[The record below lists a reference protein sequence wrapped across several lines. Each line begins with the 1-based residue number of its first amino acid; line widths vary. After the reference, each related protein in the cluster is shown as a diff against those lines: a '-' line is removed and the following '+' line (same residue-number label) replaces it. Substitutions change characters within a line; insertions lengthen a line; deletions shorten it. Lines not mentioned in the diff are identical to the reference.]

1 MNTRQRFPRLGYWAI
16 LAVLTILIAMPVT
29 AGPTARPVS
38 EAALA
43 QLSGSVVAHYWLAN
57 PTRAPAP
64 LGAGLRQLQGAVP
77 APRRAP
83 ASPGVFNFDGLG
95 LPQNEESI
103 AACTTDPRLVLGG
116 TNDFRGLFDPEHNS
130 TGWQVSR
137 DGGASLL
144 KEGLLPAV
152 TEGGTDT
159 RPSIGDP
166 VDRIGRDGRCRLYA
180 TSVNYDPE
188 QMFSSTMGA
197 VPSRTERIGHASV
210 DGSAPRS
217 SVAGARLLS
226 PSSKP
231 TLHASRAVLPASSSM

>member
-1 MNTRQRFPRLGYWAI
+1 MSRPQRFPRLGWWAI

-43 QLSGSVVAHYWLAN
+43 QLSGSVVARYWLAN
-57 PTRAPAP
+57 PSRAPAP

-83 ASPGVFNFDGLG
+83 AAPGVFNFDGLG

-130 TGWQVSR
+130 TGWQFSR
-137 DGGASLL
+137 DGGVSLL

-152 TEGGTDT
+152 SEGGTAT

-188 QMFSSTMGA
+188 QQFSSTMG
-197 VPSRTERIGHASV
+197 IGLQLSDRATPRQV
-210 DGSAPRS
+210 DA
-217 SVAGARLLS
+217 AAEAK
-226 PSSKP
+226 PSSP
-231 TLHASRAVLPASSSM
+231 TAASGRRGALATIGGSG